1 MFAAVEARCT
11 PRLQLRAESLFLP
24 DGELRVAA
32 LNLDFAYRGAP
43 RDHAAERRARQV
55 LEGFGAV
62 ELASLDDAEV
72 MPGARVDYV
81 LRIDGDVH
89 ALCAFAA
96 YALPQLRQLGWEI
109 EIDPEYPWQVVAGEA
124 PMYADVAQA
133 EKPDWFSLEMGVE
146 VDGHR
151 VNLLPALLEILD
163 HTPDLEAL
171 TRSTRRCIA

>member
-1 MFAAVEARCT
+1 MFAAVEARCI
-11 PRLQLRAESLFLP
+11 PRLQLKAETLFLP

-32 LNLDFAYRGAP
+32 LNLDFAYHGAP

-55 LEGFGAV
+55 IEGFGAV

-96 YALPQLRQLGWEI
+96 YALPQLRQLMDMFG
-109 EIDPEYPWQVVAGEA
+109 DFRSSLEA
-124 PMYADVAQA
+124 FSAALGAQA
-133 EKPDWFSLEMGVE
+133 GAPAGYFDKFKSWEE
-146 VDGHR
+146 VTLA
-151 VNLLPALLEILD
+151 VLML
-163 HTPDLEAL
+163 
-171 TRSTRRCIA
+171 RRAGKIWNGQAWVG